1 MSLKSHA
8 IFCVVDTLQV
18 NVDAGTLV
26 ICALSLI
33 GRYLMKKSANGRH
46 SHSHTLKKL
55 GICQNTGCMSN
66 TRYTLDA

>member
-26 ICALSLI
+26 K
-33 GRYLMKKSANGRH
+33 RSANGRH
-46 SHSHTLKKL
+46 SHSHTLEVI
-55 GICQNTGCMSN
+55 GNCQHTGCMSN
-66 TRYTLDA
+66 TRHTLDA

>member
-26 ICALSLI
+26 ICASP
-33 GRYLMKKSANGRH
+33 S
-46 SHSHTLKKL
+46 SVV
-55 GICQNTGCMSN
+55 
-66 TRYTLDA
+66 DW